1 MEWVILKTLFSL
13 AAVLGL
19 MFALMVVMRRF
30 FYGGDAKSSSV
41 VNIEILGSRTLAP
54 KRSVHVLQIMDKV
67 IVVGMTEQGMQT
79 LTEMDGS
86 VIHKETMIE
95 HLRHQDDIVAGKT
108 NFPSLLSKHLNSFV
122 FKGAQRLRKV

>member
-1 MEWVILKTLFSL
+1 MEWVLLKTLFSL

-19 MFALMVVMRRF
+19 MFALLVAVKKI
-30 FYGGDAKSSSV
+30 FYGGNSKTSSV

-54 KRSVHVLQIMDKV
+54 KRSVFVLQVMDKV

-79 LTEMDGS
+79 LTEMEGS

-95 HLRHQDDIVAGKT
+95 HVRHQEDIVAEKN
-108 NFPSLLSKHLNSFV
+108 NFPSFLSKQLNSFV
-122 FKGAQRLRKV
+122 FKGVQRPRKV